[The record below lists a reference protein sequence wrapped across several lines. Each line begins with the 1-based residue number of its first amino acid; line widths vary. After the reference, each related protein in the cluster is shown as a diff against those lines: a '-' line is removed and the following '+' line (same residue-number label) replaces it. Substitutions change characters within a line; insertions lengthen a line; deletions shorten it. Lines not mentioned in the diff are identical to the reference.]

1 MLKCILCTL
10 QYPVNWHSLL
20 YLQPLYLPLS
30 VWFQKCNRYVKIA
43 SGVTSYSSDY
53 TSYLFLLTPPLGR
66 FEHPN
71 FLTVICYHKEHPS
84 VAIQHEMQALS
95 LCNSIFVF
103 EFI

>member
-1 MLKCILCTL
+1 MWT
-10 QYPVNWHSLL
+10 
-20 YLQPLYLPLS
+20 
-30 VWFQKCNRYVKIA
+30 VKIA
-43 SGVTSYSSDY
+43 SGVASYSSDY
-53 TSYLFLLTPPLGR
+53 TSYLFLLTPPLGNKYWFIHKTCER

-95 LCNSIFVF
+95 LIFVF